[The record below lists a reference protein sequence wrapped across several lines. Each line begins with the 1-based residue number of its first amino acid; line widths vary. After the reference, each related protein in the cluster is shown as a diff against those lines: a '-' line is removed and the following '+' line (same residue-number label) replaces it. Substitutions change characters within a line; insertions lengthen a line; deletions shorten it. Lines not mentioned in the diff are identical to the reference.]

1 MSLFIFVRFTPWQID
16 TWRLC
21 SIFSGKNV
29 FCSQKSIPNPTARKS
44 EEMLV
49 ENKTIERE
57 YVKVA
62 IIQ

>member
-1 MSLFIFVRFTPWQID
+1 MTVMLN
-16 TWRLC
+16 
-21 SIFSGKNV
+21 FSGKNV
-29 FCSQKSIPNPTARKS
+29 FCSQKSISNPTARKS